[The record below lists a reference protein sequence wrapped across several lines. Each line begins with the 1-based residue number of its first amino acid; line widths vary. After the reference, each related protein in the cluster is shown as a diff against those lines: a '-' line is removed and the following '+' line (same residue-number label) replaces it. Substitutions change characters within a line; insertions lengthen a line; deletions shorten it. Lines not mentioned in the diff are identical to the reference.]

1 MASEHAQRI
10 HHQVNKDVKDIIY
23 LVRLTEIYDAN
34 IAVGCFVPSP
44 TSSRF
49 QERCKVKLRRILERY
64 DIS

>member
-1 MASEHAQRI
+1 MATANTLRF

-34 IAVGCFVPSP
+34 IAVGCFVPSIS
-44 TSSRF
+44 SSRF
-49 QERCKVKLRRILERY
+49 QERCKVKLKRILERY